1 MSLDRSLKG
10 SGSLAKHRNVLSR
23 AERITQLSDK
33 GSFDMSMSD
42 PLGLP
47 KVANRKVVTGAKA
60 AKKAEAAAAAA
71 AEAEAGGA
79 PSPAGGATPDAT

>member
-10 SGSLAKHRNVLSR
+10 SGALTKHRNVLSR
-23 AERITQLSDK
+23 PERITQLAEKDA
-33 GSFDMSMSD
+33 FDMSTGD

-47 KVANRKVVTGAKA
+47 KVANRKVVTGGKA

-71 AEAEAGGA
+71 AETAEGSAA
-79 PSPAGGATPDAT
+79 PTPT